1 MTDTVQFEV
10 DADGVATLTIDLKG
24 ESMNVINEQFQ
35 QDMASLM
42 ERVLTDD
49 AIKGAIIT
57 SGKKD
62 FMAGADLRMLG
73 KLMASKG
80 ELGTK
85 GLYEGVSKLNR
96 FLRRME
102 TGGHPSKALVKGQA
116 AAKPLVAAIRGM
128 ALGGGFE
135 IALACHFR
143 VCTPD
148 AKFGLP
154 EVKVGLLP
162 GGGGTQRLPRI
173 VGMQVALQHLT
184 LGSNM
189 DAKTAETM
197 KVVHAV
203 VSEDR
208 LLATAKQLILDNP
221 KAIAPW
227 DKKGFKYPGGGGA
240 MDPRSVM
247 TLSGAN
253 AMASKE
259 TLNNYPAIRSILSCV
274 FEGSVVPF
282 DKAIDIESKY
292 FTKLLI
298 DPTAGN
304 MVRTLFVN
312 KQAADKGA
320 ARPKDVPPTD
330 LKKIGMLGSGLMG
343 AGIAYES
350 ARAGLDVVLIDVSQE
365 AADKGK
371 AYSQRLV
378 ERAVGKGRMSQEKA
392 AALMARIHP
401 TTDYAK
407 LEGCD
412 LIVEAVFENV
422 EIKAEVTKKAEA
434 VVGADTIFGSNTSTL
449 PITELQ
455 KTWSKPANFIGLHFF
470 SPVEK
475 MPLLEIIMG
484 KQTEAKALAVG
495 LDFARKIKK
504 TPIVV
509 NDGRGFYTSRCVGV
523 FISEG
528 SAMLAE
534 GVNPAL
540 IENSGKKAGFPMG
553 PLLLNDSVNI
563 DLGVKIADQWKRTLG
578 DAYKPA
584 PGEGV
589 QRRMV
594 ELGRIGMKASK
605 GFYEYQE
612 GAKKPSNLWSGLAEA
627 FPVSAEQPDGA
638 EVRNRLVFIQVL
650 ECARAFEEGILT
662 NPIDGDLG
670 AIFGWGFPPFTGGPF
685 SFLDTMGI
693 KAFVDACDDLAARVG
708 PRFSPPKLLRDM
720 ASEGRTFYGEL

>member
-1 MTDTVQFEV
+1 MTETVRFEV
-10 DADGVATLTIDLKG
+10 DADGVATLTIDLPN
-24 ESMNVINEQFQ
+24 ESMNVINEKFQ
-35 QDMASLM
+35 EEVAGLV

-57 SGKKD
+57 TGKRD

-73 KLMASKG
+73 QLMASK
-80 ELGTK
+80 ESLGTK
-85 GLYEGVSKLNR
+85 GVYERVSNLNR
-96 FLRRME
+96 FLRRVE
-102 TGGHPSKALVKGQA
+102 TGGHSPKAILKGQA
-116 AAKPLVAAIRGM
+116 AAKPFVAAVKGM

-135 IALACHFR
+135 ICLACHFR

-184 LGSNM
+184 LGNNM
-189 DAKTAETM
+189 DAKTAEAT
-197 KVVHAV
+197 KVVSAV
-203 VSEDR
+203 VSEDK

-221 KAIAPW
+221 KVSAPW

-247 TLSGAN
+247 TMSGAS

-259 TLNNYPAIRSILSCV
+259 TLNNYPAVNAILSCV
-274 FEGSVVPF
+274 FEGSVVSF

-292 FTKLLI
+292 FAKLILG
-298 DPTAGN
+298 PTAQN

-312 KQAADKGA
+312 KLAADKGV
-320 ARPKDVPPTD
+320 ARPKDVPKTD
-330 LKKIGMLGSGLMG
+330 LKKIGMLGAGLMG

-350 ARAGLDVVLIDVSQE
+350 ARAGLDVVLVDVTQE

-371 AYSQRLV
+371 AYGQRLV
-378 ERAVGKGRMSQEKA
+378 ERAVSKGRMAPEKA
-392 AALMARIHP
+392 EALMARLHP
-401 TTDYAK
+401 TTNFAD

-422 EIKAEVTKKAEA
+422 ETKAEVTKKAEA
-434 VVGADTIFGSNTSTL
+434 VVGADTVFGSNTSTL

-484 KQTEAKALAVG
+484 KETGPEALAVG

-523 FISEG
+523 FI
-528 SAMLAE
+528 AE
-534 GVNPAL
+534 GAAMVQEGVAPAL

-578 DAYKPA
+578 DAYVPS
-584 PGEGV
+584 PGEDV
-589 QRRMV
+589 QRKMV
-594 ELGRIGMKASK
+594 DLGRIGMKASK
-605 GFYEYQE
+605 GFYDYEP
-612 GAKKPSNLWSGLAEA
+612 GAKKPSQLWSGLPET
-627 FPVSAEQPDGA
+627 FPLQAEQPSPT
-638 EVRNRLVFIQVL
+638 EVRNRLLFVQVL
-650 ECARAFEEGILT
+650 ECARAFEEGVLT

-693 KAFVDACDDLAARVG
+693 KAFVDACDRLAEKVG
-708 PRFSPPKLLRDM
+708 TRFSPPKLLRDM
-720 ASEGRTFYGEL
+720 AAERKTFYGEL

>member
-1 MTDTVQFEV
+1 MTQTVQFEV
-10 DADGVATLTIDLKG
+10 DADGVATLTIDLKN
-24 ESMNVINEQFQ
+24 ESMNIINEQFQ
-35 QDMASLM
+35 QDMAELV
-42 ERVLTDD
+42 EKVLTDD
-49 AIKGAIIT
+49 SIKGAIIT

-62 FMAGADLRMLG
+62 FLAGADLRMLG

-85 GLYEGVSKLNR
+85 GLYDSVSKLNQ

-102 TGGHPSKALVKGQA
+102 TGGHPPKALLKGQA
-116 AAKPLVAAIRGM
+116 AAKPLVAAVKGV

-189 DAKTAETM
+189 DARTAETM

-221 KAIAPW
+221 NAVAPW

-259 TLNNYPAIRSILSCV
+259 TLNNYPAVSSILSCV

-292 FTKLLI
+292 FTKLLV

-330 LKKIGMLGSGLMG
+330 LKKVGMLGAGLMG

-350 ARAGLDVVLIDVSQE
+350 ARAGLDVVLVDVTQV
-365 AADKGK
+365 AADKGM
-371 AYSQRLV
+371 AYSRRLV
-378 ERAVGKGRMSQEKA
+378 ERAVGKGRLSEDKA
-392 AALMARIHP
+392 AAIMARLHP
-401 TTDYAK
+401 TTDFAK

-422 EIKAEVTKKAEA
+422 EIKANVTKKAEA
-434 VVGADTIFGSNTSTL
+434 VVGADTVFGSNTSTL
-449 PITELQ
+449 PISELQ

-484 KQTEAKALAVG
+484 RETGKEALAVG

-528 SAMLAE
+528 AAMLRE
-534 GVNPAL
+534 GVSPAM
-540 IENSGKKAGFPMG
+540 IENAAKKAGFPMG

-563 DLGVKIADQWKRTLG
+563 DLGVKIADQWKAKLG
-578 DAYKPA
+578 DAYQPA
-584 PGEGV
+584 PGENV

-605 GFYEYQE
+605 GFYEYE
-612 GAKKPSNLWSGLAEA
+612 PGAKKPSRLWPGLAEA
-627 FPVSAEQPDGA
+627 FPMNATQPDPE
-638 EVRNRLVFIQVL
+638 EVKNRLLFVQVL

-670 AIFGWGFPPFTGGPF
+670 AIFGWGFAPFTGGPF

-693 KAFVDACDDLAARVG
+693 QAFVEACNALAAKVG
-708 PRFSPPKLLRDM
+708 PRFSPPKLLREM
-720 ASEGRTFYGEL
+720 AAEGRTFYGQL